1 MVLALPIGTPIYNK
15 VMEKCHEHLSHA
27 TAISAL
33 ATAPPMVTI
42 SPQGAPPT
50 APQGF
55 HEFTTATT
63 DTFCA
68 LANQG
73 NTWPSISG
81 TNSLSLTDQGKVAL
95 LKVSTASQQHL
106 LATIVTTTYPMAPSI
121 RKPCSPHFLP
131 ASWDLCWIPHS
142 LSNAPMS
149 LKIGAIR
156 QTVLPI
162 TIRQFGSSLLLTLC
176 VYPLALTVFGL
187 NVS

>member
-55 HEFTTATT
+55 HEFTTAMT

-81 TNSLSLTDQGKVAL
+81 TNSFSLTDQGKVAL

-106 LATIVTTTYPMAPSI
+106 LATIVTTTYPDGTQHQETLLPTLSAGIMGPMLDTSQFEQCTHVFENWRHLANRLTHHNTAVWIVSFI
-121 RKPCSPHFLP
+121 DIMRLSSCFDSFL
-131 ASWDLCWIPHS
+131 
-142 LSNAPMS
+142 
-149 LKIGAIR
+149 G
-156 QTVLPI
+156 
-162 TIRQFGSSLLLTLC
+162 
-176 VYPLALTVFGL
+176 
-187 NVS
+187 